1 VNCFSF
7 FLTSPSP
14 LLDIDER
21 NNRLPY
27 NTTNK
32 HTSYQSINQSIM
44 SIDPSGVGIPPLP
57 IHNPVPNP
65 SGTQVILPLEDF
77 AEDLDVR
84 LGRANGNVFQR
95 RPGIEGCHDGQV
107 MVRLKKKRFIVIDYS
122 IVPNEHDLQA
132 SAMNPH
138 INVPLGAGVTKCTG
152 KVVGPAG
159 EGSPLVQCQKVG
171 VPVLLYDSEPNEP
184 ASLYLRSGLCFKC
197 QRNLNEKRR
206 TQRKKPADRAA
217 NAAAK
222 AASKQVQMTAEQSQA
237 AFLASH
243 GLAPAVG
250 TPVHNQQHQHQQ
262 HYNPNTVQIGG
273 VGVNQTALIGGGST
287 GRVNSTPH
295 HRVLMAVTNGHKKIK
310 LAHTNQPLVLAPDA
324 IILNG
329 PPDNHSCKSVRTG
342 HGFADIGVDLQVE
355 THQSLTA
362 TQTLLHSVGANEM
375 IQQGIPPPTPED
387 ISRQYDNAFYSLSKS
402 LYLLVQWKTSWDS
415 AIAAAVAQEAAAS
428 VQANAVHAV
437 AMGSQAQVQAAQ
449 HHHAQQQQQNLA
461 DMQAAAAANA
471 AANAAIGM
479 PGVGGVGSIPPQS
492 PGNAG
497 SSLAQAV
504 ASAAAVAAATTNGDG
519 GGSVGHPAPVSVVA
533 AGRLTGG
540 EDDSAVEV

>member
-1 VNCFSF
+1 LI
-7 FLTSPSP
+7 FLLLHHHP
-14 LLDIDER
+14 LFNER
-21 NNRLPY
+21 ITDYITTHY
-27 NTTNK
+27 NTSSQVNL
-32 HTSYQSINQSIM
+32 IM
-44 SIDPSGVGIPPLP
+44 SIDPSAVGMPPLP

-65 SGTQVILPLEDF
+65 GGTQVILPLEDF
-77 AEDLDVR
+77 AEDLDLR

-250 TPVHNQQHQHQQ
+250 TPVHNSQHQQ
-262 HYNPNTVQIGG
+262 QQYNQNNLQIGG
-273 VGVNQTALIGGGST
+273 VGNQTALIGGGST

-295 HRVLMAVTNGHKKIK
+295 HRVLMAVTHGHKKIK

-402 LYLLVQWKTSWDS
+402 LYLLVQWKTSWDA

-428 VQANAVHAV
+428 VQANAIHAV
-437 AMGSQAQVQAAQ
+437 GMGSQAQAQAA
-449 HHHAQQQQQNLA
+449 HHHAQQQHAASQQQQQHLA
-461 DMQAAAAANA
+461 AMQAAAAANA
-471 AANAAIGM
+471 AASAAIGM
-479 PGVGGVGSIPPQS
+479 PGVGVSQPPS

-504 ASAAAVAAATTNGDG
+504 ASAAAVAAATTNGG
-519 GGSVGHPAPVSVVA
+519 GGSVVHSAPPPVVA
-533 AGRLTGG
+533 AGAGQ